1 MSLIPRRK
9 ENSTTEAQRTQ
20 RRQKEEMHRETQNTI
35 RSDEMKEP
43 NPKFVLS
50 FFSAPSVSLWF
61 HSSLICG

>member
-35 RSDEMKEP
+35 RSDEMKEL

-50 FFSAPSVSLWF
+50 FFSVPSVSLWF